1 MDLLQFGMKNQN
13 SSNVVKRK
21 AAEGALQL
29 VKWQADRY
37 EQWLEKRE
45 IVIPEAQGETETM
58 LKQIYAAIEQQT
70 AGTR

>member
-13 SSNVVKRK
+13 SSSVVKRK

-37 EQWLEKRE
+37 EQWLEKQE
-45 IVIPEAQGETETM
+45 ITIPETQDDTENM
-58 LKQIYAAIEQQT
+58 LQQIYAALEQQP